1 MLRFNRESTSSGY
14 TVALARGLGS
24 VLRGGETI
32 LLSGDLGAGKTTFTR
47 GVAVGLGISERLVSS
62 PTFAIIN
69 EYDSRPG
76 APTLV
81 HIDAYRLRGE
91 EELEG
96 TGFERYVRPLSH
108 EARST
113 YVLIVE
119 WPERVERSLA
129 KERAIVRL
137 DHMGGLSRTVHVEI
151 PQPWRSRPG
160 MTELLEREPTRCRTT
175 GDWVAPTAPAYPF
188 SSEQARMA
196 DLGKW
201 FNEQHHIP
209 GTPGRTEE
217 EPDPEAT

>member
-1 MLRFNRESTSSGY
+1 MLRFTRESTASGY

-24 VLRGGETI
+24 ILRGGETI
-32 LLSGDLGAGKTTFTR
+32 TLSGDLGAGKTTFTR
-47 GVAVGLGISERLVSS
+47 GVATGLGISERLVSS

-76 APTLV
+76 TPTLV

-119 WPERVERSLA
+119 WPERVERTLA

-137 DHMGGLSRTVHVEI
+137 DQIGVLQRTIHFEL
-151 PQPWRSRPG
+151 PESWRTRPG
-160 MTELLEREPTRCRTT
+160 VREMQEREPVRCRTT
-175 GDWVAPTAPAYPF
+175 GVWVSPTVSTYPF
-188 SSEQARMA
+188 ADERARMA

-201 FNEQHHIP
+201 FNEQHRIP
-209 GTPGRTEE
+209 GKPAEE
-217 EPDPEAT
+217 DGTDDDIV